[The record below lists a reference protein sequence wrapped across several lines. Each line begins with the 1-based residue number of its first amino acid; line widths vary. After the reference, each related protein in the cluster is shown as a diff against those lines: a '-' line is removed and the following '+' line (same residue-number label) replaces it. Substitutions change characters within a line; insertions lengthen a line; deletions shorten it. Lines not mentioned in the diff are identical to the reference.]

1 MTEVLEMTVDLA
13 TSGTQGTTE
22 AHETTEAHV
31 TIAARGMV
39 LAISEDRETTHE
51 AAGQEMAVCPA
62 VVTMDGAEDGTKTDP
77 VDRRATSLSAN
88 GAAVIG
94 SSVASLHPAK
104 NGVAAG
110 TNPAGDVVVT
120 TAADGVV
127 AATRRAAIKGDAVV
141 AVATTVVN
149 GVDEAVMLLRVM
161 DPSDPEDPPLRQM
174 MAGPSRRRSRYVNF
188 SIMLRVVT
196 ESFLIIKTRSNLLLF
211 AVGEFFTD
219 ID

>member
-1 MTEVLEMTVDLA
+1 MTISGDAVPEMTVA
-13 TSGTQGTTE
+13 RGMTVAREMTVARVTT
-22 AHETTEAHV
+22 
-31 TIAARGMV
+31 AARGMV

-51 AAGQEMAVCPA
+51 AAVCPA

-77 VDRRATSLSAN
+77 VDRRATSPSAN

-94 SSVASLHPAK
+94 SSVATLSPAK

-110 TNPAGDVVVT
+110 TNPVGDVVVT

-149 GVDEAVMLLRVM
+149 GV
-161 DPSDPEDPPLRQM
+161 
-174 MAGPSRRRSRYVNF
+174 G
-188 SIMLRVVT
+188 
-196 ESFLIIKTRSNLLLF
+196 
-211 AVGEFFTD
+211 G
-219 ID
+219 